1 MTVRPYCTLATSA
14 APSKDKHPTFSCV
27 NVRDSLQVVFSFV
40 WDGAVFGNPLQS
52 TNAAGGALIVAG
64 VLLQA
69 LAAARKQ
76 QRLQQQQQEQL
87 QCIGQ
92 DAWDF
97 EAEEQQSA
105 KQQACS
111 EGHDSEGHNTAV
123 EVVLDSLHT
132 PLLHGTGDR
141 RVSLS

>member
-1 MTVRPYCTLATSA
+1 M
-14 APSKDKHPTFSCV
+14 
-27 NVRDSLQVVFSFV
+27 NVRYSLQVVFSFV

-76 QRLQQQQQEQL
+76 QRWQQQQQEQL

-92 DAWDF
+92 DAWDY

-105 KQQACS
+105 KQHAGK
-111 EGHDSEGHNTAV
+111 GHDSEGQNTAV

-132 PLLHGTGDR
+132 PLLHGTRDR
-141 RVSLS
+141 RASLS